1 MYLFWLYSLKYTF
14 LTWNAH
20 WTENPIFIV
29 IFIFLL
35 AHLGPWLVSWLCVDH
50 AGSPASVLQT
60 AGGCPLQTV
69 AGGPPSWPGSGLN
82 VPLIFWNTEQSLSL
96 RVEKDHLEFFFSCAR
111 VRHSMWALN
120 TSLMSMRPAMESLVR
135 GEKWGVII
143 IRRPASENDSL
154 WGLRMRSSSTMTT
167 GEASWPWA
175 WPVYEMLPMKSTTY
189 KTTSFTLDKSFKKT
203 KQKQTFVEKHHRCVT
218 RRGVFSQLVV
228 SPFFWSEAA
237 RPDAPQPTCHKH
249 KNLGV
254 EPVTEQTTILHHPSI
269 LTTHTYGALLTD
281 EEVLSS
287 GNLLH
292 DDNVDSIHRH

>member
-1 MYLFWLYSLKYTF
+1 MRTGLKIPSSSSSSSSCWHTSAPGLSPDSVSTMPGLPPPFSRLQEAVLFR
-14 LTWNAH
+14 
-20 WTENPIFIV
+20 
-29 IFIFLL
+29 LL
-35 AHLGPWLVSWLCVDH
+35 LVDPPLDP
-50 AGSPASVLQT
+50 GPAST
-60 AGGCPLQTV
+60 
-69 AGGPPSWPGSGLN
+69 SRWFFEIRS
-82 VPLIFWNTEQSLSL
+82 SLCLCGRKRSF
-96 RVEKDHLEFFFSCAR
+96 RIFFSCAR

>member
-1 MYLFWLYSLKYTF
+1 MTVCEGWG
-14 LTWNAH
+14 W
-20 WTENPIFIV
+20 E
-29 IFIFLL
+29 
-35 AHLGPWLVSWLCVDH
+35 AHLPWRLEKPPDHGLGLCMRCCQWKAQH
-50 AGSPASVLQT
+50 IKL
-60 AGGCPLQTV
+60 L
-69 AGGPPSWPGSGLN
+69 
-82 VPLIFWNTEQSLSL
+82 
-96 RVEKDHLEFFFSCAR
+96 
-111 VRHSMWALN
+111 HSH
-120 TSLMSMRPAMESLVR
+120 
-135 GEKWGVII
+135 
-143 IRRPASENDSL
+143 
-154 WGLRMRSSSTMTT
+154 ST
-167 GEASWPWA
+167 
-175 WPVYEMLPMKSTTY
+175 Y
-189 KTTSFTLDKSFKKT
+189 KSFKKT
-203 KQKQTFVEKHHRCVT
+203 KQKQTFVEKHHRCVA